1 MSNKKKMPTG
11 VSQLPDGRYKV
22 RAAWR
27 DPQSGKTLQRELTL
41 ELGATQ
47 REAVQAR
54 ADLLVL
60 IQSGSAAP
68 TRAHRLEDYAASWLA
83 RKADRLRKR
92 VCAHYAD
99 VLDLYILPR
108 LGKMDVREITRADIE
123 GWVIWAEAQ
132 RKSDGERYSA
142 QTLGSWW
149 RILKQ
154 VVRDAAAD
162 HERTLDPCARVSPPQ
177 GERGLRREQRTL
189 SIAQLGELLLAV
201 KSLTPERYAEILVL
215 ALTGMRGGEL
225 FGLHW
230 QDLDEERKIITIR
243 YSASRGVLE
252 ATKTGDPREAYL
264 PALALGILRDHRRA
278 QLATQHPGL
287 AHGLIFPSDAGGLRY
302 VSSLHKP
309 LAAASEQ
316 IKLGWT
322 VGPQVLRRTYN
333 TLLIAAGVD
342 RIVLRAQ
349 IGHCDEEMSERYA
362 GVGED
367 LKHEQ
372 IGKVFARLL

>member
-1 MSNKKKMPTG
+1 
-11 VSQLPDGRYKV
+11 VSKLPDGRYKV

-60 IQSGSAAP
+60 MQAGSAAP
-68 TRAHRLEDYAASWLA
+68 TKAHLLDDYAASWLA

-92 VCAHYAD
+92 VCTHYAD

-108 LGKMDVREITRADIE
+108 LGKLDVREITRADIE
-123 GWVIWAEAQ
+123 GWVIWAEQQ
-132 RKSDGERYSA
+132 RKKDGERYSV

-154 VVRDAAAD
+154 IVRDAGAD

-189 SIAQLGELLLAV
+189 SLVQLGELLRAV
-201 KSLTPERYAEILVL
+201 KALTPERYAEVLVL

-243 YSASRGVLE
+243 YSAARGELV
-252 ATKTGDPREAYL
+252 ATKTGDPRESYL
-264 PALALGILRDHRRA
+264 PELALGILRAHRRE
-278 QLATQHPGL
+278 QLANQHPGL
-287 AHGLIFPSDAGGLRY
+287 ARGLIFPSDTGGLRY

-309 LAAASEQ
+309 LAAASEE

-322 VGPQVLRRTYN
+322 VGPQVLRRSYN

-362 GVGED
+362 GIGEEI
-367 LKHEQ
+367 KHEQ
-372 IGKVFARLL
+372 IGKVFALLL